1 MHGSLMMRNVDSL
14 TWKQMECMSKI
25 PGFCLFSAYIRMIS
39 LCKQKKYE
47 ELYRRDKVE
56 NGIFTLFLLLM
67 IRIIL
72 CDVYTQLYPD
82 LCNTGLF

>member
-1 MHGSLMMRNVDSL
+1 MTGNVDSL

-47 ELYRRDKVE
+47 ELYRRDEVGKLHIYSVFAL
-56 NGIFTLFLLLM
+56 N
-67 IRIIL
+67 
-72 CDVYTQLYPD
+72 DSNYSV
-82 LCNTGLF
+82 